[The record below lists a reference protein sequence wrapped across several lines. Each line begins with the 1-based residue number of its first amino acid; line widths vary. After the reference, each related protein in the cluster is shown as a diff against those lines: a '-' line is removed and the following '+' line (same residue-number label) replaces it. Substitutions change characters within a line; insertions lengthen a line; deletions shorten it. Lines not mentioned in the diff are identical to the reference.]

1 MTAANV
7 VRSNFAVAILAMI
20 SCSSTGIESF
30 HDYNPDINFT
40 RYQTWSFIST
50 NPMIVSTA
58 AGAVNPLLEG
68 RIMRAVRADLTEKGF
83 RYADNPESA
92 DFVVS
97 FTVGSREQIKVDQYP
112 ASYQVG
118 YSRYHRYGYGGYSYG
133 MSYGTETRVRQYTQ
147 GQLAV
152 DVFDVASRSPAFH
165 GSATTRI
172 SDSDREHPEPL
183 IASVVTEA
191 LTGFPPGSAAG
202 VARPQLVPYEDEN

>member
-147 GQLAV
+147 GQLAI

>member
-1 MTAANV
+1 MTHARTTRTLLAA
-7 VRSNFAVAILAMI
+7 ALLGLA
-20 SCSSTGIESF
+20 SCSSSGIESF
-30 HDYNPDINFT
+30 HDYNPNINFA
-40 RYQTWSFIST
+40 RYQTWSFISA

-68 RIMRAVRADLTEKGF
+68 RIMRAVRTDLGGKGF
-83 RYADNPESA
+83 RFTDNPENA

-118 YSRYHRYGYGGYSYG
+118 YSRYHRYGYGGYGYG
-133 MSYGTETRVRQYTQ
+133 MSYGTETRVRQYTE

-152 DVFDVASRSPAFH
+152 DVFDVTTRSPAFH
-165 GSATTRI
+165 GSATKRI
-172 SDSDREHPEPL
+172 SESDRENPEAL
-183 IASVVTEA
+183 IAAVVTEA

-202 VARPQLVPYEDEN
+202 VAQPQLIPYEDQN

>member
-147 GQLAV
+147 GQLAI

-165 GSATTRI
+165 GSATTRV

>member
-7 VRSNFAVAILAMI
+7 VRSAFAVAVLAMI
-20 SCSSTGIESF
+20 SCSSPGIESF
-30 HDYNPDINFT
+30 HDYNPNINFA

-68 RIMRAVRADLTEKGF
+68 RIMRAVRADLAGKGF
-83 RYADNPESA
+83 RYADNPEGA

-118 YSRYHRYGYGGYSYG
+118 YSRYHRYGYGGYGYG
-133 MSYGTETRVRQYTQ
+133 MSYGTETRVRQYTE

-152 DVFDVASRSPAFH
+152 DVFDVTTRSPAFH
-165 GSATTRI
+165 GSATKRI
-172 SDSDREHPEPL
+172 SDSDRENPEAL

-202 VARPQLVPYEDEN
+202 VARPQLVPYEDQN